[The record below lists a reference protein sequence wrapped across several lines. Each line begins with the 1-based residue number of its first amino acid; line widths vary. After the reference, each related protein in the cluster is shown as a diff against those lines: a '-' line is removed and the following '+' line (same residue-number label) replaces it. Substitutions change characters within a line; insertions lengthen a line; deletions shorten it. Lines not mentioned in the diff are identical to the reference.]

1 MNKCGRNFR
10 VEIFGE
16 SHGEIVGILI
26 DGIPP
31 GIIIKEKDFSKDL
44 KRRKPYKKGTT
55 ERKEKDLPQ
64 IKTGILNNKTTG
76 APVLIYFKN
85 EDVDSSKYERLK
97 NKPRPGHADFTAY
110 KKYNGY
116 NDYRGGGMFS
126 GRLTAGLVAAGVLAK
141 KIIKNIDIGAEVI
154 SVGGLDYNKKNISK
168 LLTKNDSFG
177 GVVECRASSIPAG
190 WGEPFFD
197 SAESVLSHILFS
209 VPGIKGIEFG
219 AGFRAAK
226 MKGSEFNDEI
236 IDRDGKTSTNNAGG
250 INGGITNGN
259 DLIFRT
265 AVRPASSISKKQNTI
280 NLKTGE
286 KEKIKIEGR
295 HDKLIV
301 LRMPVIIEAVTAIAL
316 ADLKITSKMYD

>member
-141 KIIKNIDIGAEVI
+141 KIIKNIDI
-154 SVGGLDYNKKNISK
+154 
-168 LLTKNDSFG
+168 
-177 GVVECRASSIPAG
+177 
-190 WGEPFFD
+190 
-197 SAESVLSHILFS
+197 
-209 VPGIKGIEFG
+209 
-219 AGFRAAK
+219 
-226 MKGSEFNDEI
+226 
-236 IDRDGKTSTNNAGG
+236 
-250 INGGITNGN
+250 
-259 DLIFRT
+259 
-265 AVRPASSISKKQNTI
+265 
-280 NLKTGE
+280 
-286 KEKIKIEGR
+286 
-295 HDKLIV
+295 
-301 LRMPVIIEAVTAIAL
+301 
-316 ADLKITSKMYD
+316 